1 MGRMPHS
8 NPDELAEVLH
18 TLGISPL
25 RTGILQVIQRR
36 GTATAQNLMD
46 ELHVSRSRLG
56 PHLKILV
63 DAGVLVE
70 GPDPAAAGA
79 RSGFNRLLWR
89 INETVLDQHLE
100 YLVSALHAQ

>member
-1 MGRMPHS
+1 MERMPHPD
-8 NPDELAEVLH
+8 PDELAEVLH

-36 GTATAQNLMD
+36 GAATAQDLMG

-100 YLVSALHAQ
+100 ILVSALQAQ